1 MSIHW
6 SFIDP
11 YSGGLYGNTILEKK
25 TNYWIDY
32 DFNLVRQSLGEKS
45 IFLGRFTQIEY
56 AMRAAEEDLIQRHLE
71 LTDHNLQD

>member
-11 YSGGLYGNTILEKK
+11 YSGGLYGKTILEKN

-32 DFNLVRQSLGEKS
+32 DFNLLRQQLGENS
-45 IFLGRFTQIEY
+45 IFLGHFTQIEY
-56 AMRAAEEDLIQRHLE
+56 AMKAAEDDLVKRHLE
-71 LTDHNLQD
+71 LTDHDLKD